1 MDVERDPIAT
11 SQGTLLMTYN
21 SSMRS
26 NKNIDTFW
34 LGVAI
39 HFAREANA
47 HRYYLLPNITI
58 ERRNILKRLWWCCIL
73 RDRILPL
80 GVRRPL
86 KISSEEFDFNEVT
99 PLIAEDFE
107 DEIECSKVYDSP
119 SKRALIRLLLV
130 LCDLAVCLTD
140 VITFVYPL
148 SGPPDPSPWSDQKT
162 DQCLFHIE
170 SCISGLNC
178 WFEKATMSFPTPA
191 GIGDIHSSL
200 ILHTNLM
207 YMYY

>member
-26 NKNIDTFW
+26 NKNINTFW
-34 LGVAI
+34 LEVAI
-39 HFAREANA
+39 HFAREADA
-47 HRYYLLPNITI
+47 QRYYLLPNITT
-58 ERRNILKRLWWCCIL
+58 ERRNVLKRLWWCCIL

-86 KISSEEFDFNEVT
+86 KISGEEFNFNEAT
-99 PLIAEDFE
+99 PLSAEDFE
-107 DEIECSKVYDSP
+107 DEIECSEVYDSS
-119 SKRALIRLLLV
+119 SKRSLIQLLLI
-130 LCDLAVCLTD
+130 LYDLAVCLTD
-140 VITFVYPL
+140 VIMVVYPS
-148 SGPPDPSPWSDQKT
+148 SGLPDLTLWSDHKA
-162 DQCLFHIE
+162 DQCLYRIE
-170 SCISGLNC
+170 SCISGLNR
-178 WFEKATMSFPTPA
+178 WFEKATISFPTPA

-200 ILHTNLM
+200 ILYTNLM

>member
-1 MDVERDPIAT
+1 MDVERDPIST

-26 NKNIDTFW
+26 HKNINTFW

-39 HFAREANA
+39 HFAREADA
-47 HRYYLLPNITI
+47 HRYYLLPYITI

-86 KISSEEFDFNEVT
+86 QITGEEFDFNEAT
-99 PLIAEDFE
+99 PLSAEDFE
-107 DEIECSKVYDSP
+107 NEIECSKVYDSS
-119 SKRALIRLLLV
+119 SKQSLVQLLLT
-130 LCDLAVCLTD
+130 LCDLAVCITD
-140 VITFVYPL
+140 VIMVVYPL
-148 SGPPDPSPWSDQKT
+148 SGPPDLTLSSDQKA
-162 DQCLFHIE
+162 DQCLCRIE
-170 SCISGLNC
+170 SCISDLNG
-178 WFEKATMSFPTPA
+178 WFEKATISFPTPA

-200 ILHTNLM
+200 ILYTNLM
-207 YMYY
+207 YIYY